1 MKKIIILGLLLGE
14 LCVCCNQF
22 KSTTREF
29 FESKKNILDSI
40 ESNLGTNCIYKVHA
54 SVPRYEEEYLE
65 TIETYYI
72 TFMIDSGEVRLE
84 HDIMNNKICIIG
96 GKEVIDKNIRDS
108 TFFFDAY
115 LQLNDQVSKLINGS
129 ELELF
134 SYYNW
139 KSILKNRHLCEI
151 TLFHGDRV
159 FELLCAEP
167 KYKEGRIKTA
177 YKIDCEADTI
187 KIDKNWTLI
196 QYSKTI
202 DQLFG
207 DK

>member
-29 FESKKNILDSI
+29 FESKKNIIDSI

-54 SVPRYEEEYLE
+54 SVPRYEEDYLD
-65 TIETYYI
+65 TIGAYYI
-72 TFMIDSGEVRLE
+72 TFRIDSGEVRLE
-84 HDIMNNKICIIG
+84 HDIANNIICIIE
-96 GKEVIDKNIRDS
+96 GKELIDKNIQDS
-108 TFFFDAY
+108 TSFFDAY
-115 LQLNDQVSKLINGS
+115 LQLNDQITNLTNGS
-129 ELELF
+129 ELKLL

-139 KSILKNRHLCEI
+139 KSIIKNRLLCEI
-151 TLFHGDRV
+151 TLFQGDRV

>member
-29 FESKKNILDSI
+29 FESKKNIIDSI

-54 SVPRYEEEYLE
+54 SVPRYEEDYLD
-65 TIETYYI
+65 TIGAYYI
-72 TFMIDSGEVRLE
+72 TFRIDSGEVRLE
-84 HDIMNNKICIIG
+84 HDIANNIICIIE
-96 GKEVIDKNIRDS
+96 GKELIDKNIQDS
-108 TFFFDAY
+108 TSFFDAY
-115 LQLNDQVSKLINGS
+115 LQLNDQITNLTNGS
-129 ELELF
+129 ELKLL

-139 KSILKNRHLCEI
+139 KSIFKNRLLCEI
-151 TLFHGDRV
+151 TLFQGDRV